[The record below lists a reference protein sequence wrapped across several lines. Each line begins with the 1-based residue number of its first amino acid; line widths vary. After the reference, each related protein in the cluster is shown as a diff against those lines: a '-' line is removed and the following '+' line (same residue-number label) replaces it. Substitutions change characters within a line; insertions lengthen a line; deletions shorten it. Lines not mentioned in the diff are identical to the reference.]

1 MNDHMR
7 VYSPAEVDTIIA
19 AQRANAKEGVLIGLI
34 AAATSGAVMGML
46 ILLAVQAMFP

>member
-19 AQRANAKEGVLIGLI
+19 AQRANAKEGVLIGLC
-34 AAATSGAVMGML
+34 AAAVSGAIVGMA
-46 ILLAVQAMFP
+46 ILVVIQWWAK